1 MNSLTYL
8 FSMPWPQLWELLG
21 WTMCYFLAAGTV
33 VALAGAAMRLI
44 CSRLG
49 PQFRYA
55 ISLGTFAALAALPIG
70 IACWLAQSS
79 TPAAISSSAI
89 VPPVT
94 ANPLLSA
101 SPTGPTIDLKDHT
114 LPVYTELQPEQIAAA
129 RTATNE
135 IPVEPEIHQDREIA
149 IDAAIRWLPWVWL
162 VGAPLTFLFLTT
174 GLIGSQRLRKQS
186 NLLAEGPI
194 YDACTRLRGTLA
206 ISQRVGI
213 AISERITSPLLIGIV
228 RPVILLPPAALTG
241 WSPEEIEM
249 VLLHELAHVRRW
261 DNLVNFLQRVVE
273 SLLFFH
279 PAVWWVSGWVRRDRE
294 ECCDTVVVSRTDRP
308 TAYAELLVAL
318 ATPQSP
324 LAGLAMAQHPLTGRI
339 RKILKLEDEKMLVS
353 RGTITLAGTALAG
366 LLAAILWTPIE
377 TTVAEEPIAIAEAEE
392 ELTTEDAES
401 TEEPNAEQLKE
412 LLEVDDENPAMQVRY
427 TVNEQY
433 PDQMEQLFAG
443 LAKDPYGPRVKVE
456 WRWIERGKILEI
468 NAPARAHEQAFQPLF
483 TKLEEKN
490 TPEPGL
496 VLILRADTQQENID
510 AFAEQQ
516 NRLGNVFRAIKNDDG
531 TVTVITG
538 KLGGPTNRTTA
549 RQIIASTD
557 GRLQIDGLAGKAKAS
572 APPAVFL
579 SLEEQ
584 RAADLAYKLLDTEL
598 GQLGDDELKRVQA
611 KKFAGGLL
619 VTDIKPSSTQGATP
633 NLLRKGDLLVG
644 LHVWPTTSLADVQ
657 KILERDDLEELSPL
671 KFYVIRQTQ
680 RRVAAKPNNGMGME
694 AGGTGRRTG
703 GGRGQ
708 DGQDGA
714 DGAPGGRGGAGGR
727 GGTGGRGGYGGEFGG
742 GYGGEYGG
750 GYGGGYGGE
759 FGGGFGQRVK
769 TTLVDEL
776 VTGRITVNVKAIKA
790 ASSPLST
797 YNQSISPKTNALTPY
812 NLAPGDQ
819 IKIVVSG
826 AYPDQPIAD
835 VYTIE
840 DMGTVALG
848 PTYGRIKVAGLTVI
862 EAEKKIKQQLS
873 KILEKPAVQVTVIKK
888 SASVRSSRSTL
899 QTQAIGTPLNAWGKP
914 SRIEATWPRLE
925 GSRLN
930 SQPKNHLENSIVTT
944 ENLTQT
950 FPHAVAKSIDDRI
963 KVAELEL
970 RYAEAVLEVAKRE
983 EKNAQKL
990 VKNGV
995 LGLSEMNKLKLSV
1008 KRASL
1013 QVERA
1018 QVELASLK
1026 DQPNS
1031 SKHKQSPALLYDN
1044 KTFDEWRSLWKNELK
1059 TEKRTEAIKALAAFG
1074 RAGYGKEAAEA
1085 ILDVAGEYDF
1095 RKGGASQDQLY
1106 ESIQGALYRSISTE
1120 LWLPILLERYQA
1132 DPERWNWF
1140 TTESFDLLQLNF
1152 PESIARQTL
1161 LELSSDDDEV
1171 LRRAAIRALAR
1182 APADDPQVVELVE
1195 LLIRSE
1201 NPHDIKMGIRLLKA
1215 DRASYDEAGSASRS
1229 KIRSIPAL
1237 TNALTHPIKNV
1248 RGTSRYK
1255 LQSLSN
1261 EESTQIVA
1269 ALLERLDK
1277 VEDEQE
1283 VVAIVRALAAIG
1295 KQAAVAESR
1304 LQELFQQTESKS
1316 LGTSVFAALDIIVPL
1331 DQDKK
1336 VPLLSKLAG
1345 VDWKRMNEKSLSD
1358 KQRLEISKSYELAEQ
1373 NCEHE
1378 KSVIFPNHPDHFK
1391 NMSPF
1396 R

>member
-1 MNSLTYL
+1 MNSLTNL

-33 VALAGAAMRLI
+33 LALAGAAVRLI

-79 TPAAISSSAI
+79 TPAANSSSAI
-89 VPPVT
+89 VSPVT
-94 ANPLLSA
+94 ADPLLSA

-114 LPVYTELQPEQIAAA
+114 LPVSTELQPEQVAAA

-135 IPVEPEIHQDREIA
+135 IPVKPEIHQDPGFA

-194 YDACTRLRGTLA
+194 YDACTRLRSTLA

-279 PAVWWVSGWVRRDRE
+279 PAVWWVSGWVRHDRE
-294 ECCDTVVVSRTDRP
+294 ECCDTVVVSRTARP

-339 RKILKLEDEKMLVS
+339 RRILKIEDEKMLVS

-401 TEEPNAEQLKE
+401 AEELTSIAGYGIARKLDFVGSGSVELPSQLQSTEHHQRILDSLKDQGFSGE
-412 LLEVDDENPAMQVRY
+412 IEGIRIAGGRTLYLLTITTPGYNTPGNLVWEEHQD
-427 TVNEQY
+427 
-433 PDQMEQLFAG
+433 G
-443 LAKDPYGPRVKVE
+443 LRPRVIIQKTTEDSTENEGVPSTS
-456 WRWIERGKILEI
+456 RI
-468 NAPARAHEQAFQPLF
+468 
-483 TKLEEKN
+483 
-490 TPEPGL
+490 TP
-496 VLILRADTQQENID
+496 
-510 AFAEQQ
+510 
-516 NRLGNVFRAIKNDDG
+516 
-531 TVTVITG
+531 
-538 KLGGPTNRTTA
+538 
-549 RQIIASTD
+549 
-557 GRLQIDGLAGKAKAS
+557 

-579 SLEEQ
+579 SLEDQ

-598 GQLGDDELKRVQA
+598 GQLGDDELKRVKA
-611 KKFAGGLL
+611 KEFAGGLL
-619 VTDIKPSSTQGATP
+619 VTDIKASSTQGETP

-644 LHVWPTTSLADVQ
+644 LHVWPTTSLADVR
-657 KILERDDLEELSPL
+657 KILERDDIAELSPL
-671 KFYVIRQTQ
+671 KFYVIRTANQ
-680 RRVAAKPNNGMGME
+680 RSR
-694 AGGTGRRTG
+694 G
-703 GGRGQ
+703 GGRG
-708 DGQDGA
+708 G
-714 DGAPGGRGGAGGR
+714 
-727 GGTGGRGGYGGEFGG
+727 F
-742 GYGGEYGG
+742 GGEYGG

-759 FGGGFGQRVK
+759 FGGGYGGVQK
-769 TTLVDEL
+769 SESVDEL
-776 VTGRITVNVKAIKA
+776 VTGRISVNVKAIRKPVTVPGYVPPVVSPA
-790 ASSPLST
+790 TSGWTYPASPRPTIALGQTMTPLNPVPAGSPLGDRAKPTLLFFCDPKNSAPCRKMQPIVRQLAKEMKKQIDVVEIDVS
-797 YNQSISPKTNALTPY
+797 QSAGMAEAYQVKYIPSYLLFQHNKMIGAYKGEPELAKLKEFITTTAKPASRAPYSATPRQPATLTPY

-819 IKIVVSG
+819 IKILVTG

-848 PTYGRIKVAGLTVI
+848 PTYGRIKVAGLTVL

-873 KILEKPAVQVTVIKK
+873 KILTDIAVQVTVVQK
-888 SASVRSSRSTL
+888 SASVRSSAGNMLRYQQAASRTNRSQLADL
-899 QTQAIGTPLNAWGKP
+899 QTQ
-914 SRIEATWPRLE
+914 LE
-925 GSRLN
+925 QEKL
-930 SQPKNHLENSIVTT
+930 
-944 ENLTQT
+944 
-950 FPHAVAKSIDDRI
+950 AAD
-963 KVAELEL
+963 VAENEL
-970 RYAEAVLEVAKRE
+970 KRKQELFDSGVLSQLHLQKSNAEARHAK
-983 EKNAQKL
+983 
-990 VKNGV
+990 
-995 LGLSEMNKLKLSV
+995 
-1008 KRASL
+1008 L
-1013 QVERA
+1013 QVQRLQA
-1018 QVELASLK
+1018 KIK
-1026 DQPNS
+1026 DLQQES
-1031 SKHKQSPALLYDN
+1031 TRLLYDN
-1044 KTFDEWRSLWKNELK
+1044 RTFHEWRSLWKNELK

-1074 RAGYGKEAAEA
+1074 RAGYGREAAEA
-1085 ILDVAGEYDF
+1085 ILDVAGQYDF
-1095 RKGGASQDQLY
+1095 RKVGSSQEKLY
-1106 ESIQGALYRSISTE
+1106 ESIQGALYRSIPTE

-1132 DPERWNWF
+1132 DPTTWAWF
-1140 TTESFDLLQLNF
+1140 TTESFDLLQLNS
-1152 PESIARQTL
+1152 PESAARRTL
-1161 LELSSDDDEV
+1161 LELANGRQEV
-1171 LRRAAIRALAR
+1171 LRRAAIGALAR

-1304 LQELFQQTESKS
+1304 LQELVQQTESKS

-1331 DQDKK
+1331 DQDEKE
-1336 VPLLSKLAG
+1336 PLLSKLAG
-1345 VDWKRMNEKSLSD
+1345 VDWKRINEKSLSD
-1358 KQRLEISKSYELAEQ
+1358 KQRLEISKAYELAEQ

-1391 NMSPF
+1391 NNSPY
-1396 R
+1396 